1 MLKLRTSLNYYKRAR
16 LSCFYVNHQDVIE
29 IDTSVDTAMKNS
41 NSDTETAVKGE
52 YLNNDV
58 PVEVFGHSI
67 LMTEYDPILSK
78 KRSAAKK
85 ASEAQHAQTDPSVNT
100 VQQNAQTAAA
110 SQAAAQ
116 NVES

>member
-1 MLKLRTSLNYYKRAR
+1 MLKLRTSLNYYRRAR
-16 LSCFYVNHQDVIE
+16 LSCFYDNHQDVVE
-29 IDTSVDTAMKNS
+29 IDTSVETAMKNS

-85 ASEAQHAQTDPSVNT
+85 SSEAQHAQSDSSVNT
-100 VQQNAQTAAA
+100 VQQNVETSAAA
-110 SQAAAQ
+110 QAAAQ